1 MPMQTSR
8 KHVKILPA
16 LITNIFGDLRARQS
30 YKHIFVSLVQGIS
43 AQGICI
49 FPTLPIFPKNV
60 YAANGDFYKIIFVKL
75 LASRRE
81 VWIVPITWGTHKPK
95 QNAPKTPQ
103 QNTTQPCNAWL
114 SCHTPWQIVCA
125 GVVVVWWY
133 VEAVVVVCHTTSACI
148 PSHYHTMHRPSTT
161 LPTHHHTSTTTS
173 PQNHTTAMCSSI

>member
-43 AQGICI
+43 AQGIRI

-103 QNTTQPCNAWL
+103 QNTTQPPKFVVRGHPTQQPYTWTKL
-114 SCHTPWQIVCA
+114 QHLPRKTPGIFYKNIFVGSLLGICFHVC
-125 GVVVVWWY
+125 
-133 VEAVVVVCHTTSACI
+133 
-148 PSHYHTMHRPSTT
+148 RF
-161 LPTHHHTSTTTS
+161 LLR
-173 PQNHTTAMCSSI
+173 NL